1 VWRGE
6 SHQLL
11 AMTGPDSDGSLLPIV
26 TEEFN
31 RRAHA
36 LAERRIVDA
45 GYRLGRLLEVN
56 INARVSRETQ

>member
-1 VWRGE
+1 
-6 SHQLL
+6 
-11 AMTGPDSDGSLLPIV
+11 MTGPDSDGSLLPIV